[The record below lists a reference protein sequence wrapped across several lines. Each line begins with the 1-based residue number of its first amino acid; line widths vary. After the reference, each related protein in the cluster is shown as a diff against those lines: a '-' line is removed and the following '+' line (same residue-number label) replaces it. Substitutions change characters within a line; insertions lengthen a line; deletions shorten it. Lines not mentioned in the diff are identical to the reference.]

1 MQQEFCS
8 NGVTKTFVE
17 AVFMSAADILTDAEA
32 AREWIVQERAKRGWS
47 TTKLADVARN
57 IARREGSSIGLTQ
70 QSVSGFEQPGR
81 DGKNKRVPQWL
92 PYVKMAFE
100 EGEAPVAQDVQRRD
114 ELAYV
119 RQVDIRYAMGDG
131 ATLDEY
137 PDVTLVPFNLGF
149 INQLTRA
156 PLERLFLATGHG
168 DSMEPTLLKNDLI
181 LIDTSETSLRMGD
194 QIWALEYAGAG
205 YIKRLRRVRREGQ
218 DRILILSD
226 NERVPAEEAHPE
238 DVHIVGKVVWI
249 GRQM

>member
-8 NGVTKTFVE
+8 IGPTKYFVDPDR
-17 AVFMSAADILTDAEA
+17 MSVPDLFTDAEA
-32 AREWIVQERAKRGWS
+32 ARDWIISERTKRGWS

-100 EGEAPVAQDVQRRD
+100 EGEAPASQDVQRRD

-131 ATLDEY
+131 AALEEY

-149 INQLTRA
+149 ISQLTRA

-181 LIDTSETSLRMGD
+181 LIDTTETNLRMGD

-205 YIKRLRRVRREGQ
+205 YIKRLRRVRRDGE

-226 NERVPAEEAHPE
+226 NDRVPSEEAHPA

>member
-8 NGVTKTFVE
+8 HALTNIFVDTD
-17 AVFMSAADILTDAEA
+17 AMSAPEIMNDPEV
-32 AREWIVQERAKRGWS
+32 AREWIIAERGKRGWS
-47 TTKLADVARN
+47 TTKLAEVARN

-70 QSVSGFEQPGR
+70 QSVSGFEQPSR

-100 EGEAPVAQDVQRRD
+100 EGEAPSSQEVQRRD

-131 ATLDEY
+131 ATIDDY

-181 LIDTSETSLRMGD
+181 LIDTTETSLRMGD

-205 YIKRLRRVRREGQ
+205 YIKRLRRVRRDGE

-226 NERVPAEEAHPE
+226 NDRVPSEEAHPE